1 VILSICIP
9 NYNRPKSLNNC
20 LNSIHI
26 ASKNTK
32 FEFEICISDNC
43 SDSNIKKII
52 KPYEKILNIKFN
64 KKTSS
69 KKYRYRSSSKRKK
82 KLQ

>member
-1 VILSICIP
+1 MILSICIP

-32 FEFEICISDNC
+32 FEFN
-43 SDSNIKKII
+43 NKLKKI
-52 KPYEKILNIKFN
+52 
-64 KKTSS
+64 
-69 KKYRYRSSSKRKK
+69 
-82 KLQ
+82 